1 MYIRLFLFMIYVFTI
16 GVLSNN
22 SPNSPPSFMKPLD
35 QKLLFPYTTIFS
47 KAINNR
53 SIIECMKLSESTSFK
68 IKNCTIS
75 NGGSGNSNSTGTGT
89 TNGQYKSCL
98 CYYIKLIQQEC
109 EELNSDQSWQLQL
122 LQYPECF
129 STG

>member
-1 MYIRLFLFMIYVFTI
+1 MIYVFTI
-16 GVLSNN
+16 GVSSNN

-68 IKNCTIS
+68 IKNCIIRENLNTPAMVLVVVVLKI
-75 NGGSGNSNSTGTGT
+75 NHV
-89 TNGQYKSCL
+89 YV
-98 CYYIKLIQQEC
+98 IKL
-109 EELNSDQSWQLQL
+109 N
-122 LQYPECF
+122 
-129 STG
+129 